1 MNLRLA
7 SLALLFLPALGFAQ
21 DMPLFTI
28 VKSGEM
34 WKPATGER
42 PKTPSSWVDTSP
54 DGGTVYQANGEIGF
68 LYASS
73 ASNDPKAAPGI
84 APYAQLRIEQ
94 GYDNGKAAQDKRKKD
109 PPKIPVTSV
118 MVDAQGRIYAGTKL
132 GIQVFD
138 PTGRL
143 CGVLALPAAG
153 DPEHLGWEGDA
164 KDRLVVWIGDK
175 KFVRAMQ
182 ATGKR

>member
-7 SLALLFLPALGFAQ
+7 ILTLLLLPAVAAAQ

-28 VKSGEM
+28 AKSGET

-42 PKTPSSWVDTSP
+42 PKGDSPKSDFSP
-54 DGGTVYQANGEIGF
+54 DGSVLFQGKPDAAFVLAINVTADSNAVRVGT
-68 LYASS
+68 
-73 ASNDPKAAPGI
+73 
-84 APYAQLRIEQ
+84 PYCPLRIEQ
-94 GYDNGKAAQDKRKKD
+94 GYDNGKQAQEKRRKE
-109 PPKIPVTSV
+109 PATLAVTSL

-132 GIQVFD
+132 GIRVFD

-143 CGVLALPAAG
+143 CGVLALPAEG
-153 DPEHLGWEGDA
+153 NPEHLGWEGDA

-175 KFVRAMQ
+175 KFTRAMK
-182 ATGKR
+182 ATGK

>member
-7 SLALLFLPALGFAQ
+7 SFALLLQPAVGFAQ

-28 VKSGEM
+28 TKSGEA
-34 WKPATGER
+34 WKPATGNR
-42 PKTPSSWVDTSP
+42 PKGDSPKSAFSTDGSVLFEAKGPGAFVLAINVKPDLNAIRVGTPYCP
-54 DGGTVYQANGEIGF
+54 
-68 LYASS
+68 
-73 ASNDPKAAPGI
+73 
-84 APYAQLRIEQ
+84 LRIEQ
-94 GYDNGKAAQDKRKKD
+94 GYDNSKQAQDKRKKE
-109 PPKIPVTSV
+109 PATLAVTSL
-118 MVDAQGRIYAGTKL
+118 MVDSAGRIYAGTKL

-143 CGVLALPAAG
+143 CGVLALPADG

-175 KFVRAMQ
+175 KCTRTMK
-182 ATGKR
+182 ATGK